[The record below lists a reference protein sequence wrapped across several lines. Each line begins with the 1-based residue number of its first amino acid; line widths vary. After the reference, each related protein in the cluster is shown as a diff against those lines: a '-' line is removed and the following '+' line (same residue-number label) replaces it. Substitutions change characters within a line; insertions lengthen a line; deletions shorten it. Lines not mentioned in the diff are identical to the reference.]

1 MLKSLRKKILI
12 SDFFS
17 INKIVQNIY
26 QVDILQCLKD
36 SEILIS
42 KTPDSIL
49 NPNYLIDDPNLKKN
63 KKNND
68 GGGIGGGGGGDRG
81 DGESTTST
89 SNTGTCSGVEFDR
102 FTKFDDSISS
112 TKINKFRNL
121 RLREYKEYLTPRISI
136 DDFYNKLQN
145 IAIVIDIR
153 NKEEFDEYHIP
164 NSINCEDNQSIL
176 DLVKYKSGLPIV
188 IVSSFFEIENEENQ
202 KFVNSIELFLLENSF
217 HFVSGKKKK
226 KEKKLNFF
234 IFSFTWW
241 N

>member
-63 KKNND
+63 D
-68 GGGIGGGGGGDRG
+68 GGIGGGGGG
-81 DGESTTST
+81 GENST

-102 FTKFDDSISS
+102 FTKFDDSTNVG

-202 KFVNSIELFLLENSF
+202 KFDKRKI
-217 HFVSGKKKK
+217 K
-226 KEKKLNFF
+226 
-234 IFSFTWW
+234 
-241 N
+241 